1 MSIRVMSLVSVSVAL
16 APNLPAISATAG
28 AGVLQDKSIL
38 GSSPMANRVLLFY
51 GVVKRRIRLVVDQC
65 SIDWADSTKEK
76 ACADSTFLTLGVLSV
91 AWTLMTLCDFFF
103 NCDSF

>member
-1 MSIRVMSLVSVSVAL
+1 MRPMSIRVMSLVSVSVAL

-65 SIDWADSTKEK
+65 SIDWAHSTKEK
-76 ACADSTFLTLGVLSV
+76 ARADSTFLITLGVLSV
-91 AWTLMTLCDFFF
+91 ACIGFDDT
-103 NCDSF
+103 S